1 MTVPLPRFNIILAAF
16 LLVVLSG
23 CKTTEEKIAK
33 DAATNMRFHVETN
46 PDGTRYNFPVMV
58 YRANPIK
65 IQVEAEAA
73 MDEEHMDKAEVVS
86 ADEFGGYAIKITF
99 SERGRQFLTRV
110 TSTHKGKR
118 LAVLARWTEMRT
130 LAAPV
135 INKTITDGVFV
146 FTPDAT
152 REEAER
158 IVLGLNNVIKELKKP
173 YVF

>member
-1 MTVPLPRFNIILAAF
+1 MTVPLLRFNIILTTF
-16 LLVVLSG
+16 LLVILPG
-23 CKTTEEKIAK
+23 CKTTEEKIAS

-46 PDGTRYNFPVMV
+46 PDGTRHNFPVMV

-65 IQVEAEAA
+65 MQVETEAA
-73 MDEEHMDKAEVVS
+73 LDEELMDKAELVT

-99 SERGRQFLTRV
+99 SERGRQFLARV
-110 TSTHKGKR
+110 TSINKGKR
-118 LAVLARWTEMRT
+118 LAVLCRWTEMRT

-135 INKTITDGVFV
+135 INRTITDGVFV

-152 REEAER
+152 RQEAER

>member
-1 MTVPLPRFNIILAAF
+1 MTVPLPRFNIILAMF
-16 LLVVLSG
+16 LLVVLPG
-23 CKTTEEKIAK
+23 CKTTEEKIAN

-46 PDGTRYNFPVMV
+46 PDGTRHNFPVSV

-65 IQVEAEAA
+65 MQVQAEAA
-73 MDEEHMDKAEVVS
+73 LDEEHMDKAEVVS

-99 SERGRQFLTRV
+99 SERGSQFLART
-110 TSTHKGKR
+110 TSTYKGNR
-118 LAVLARWTEMRT
+118 VAILCRWTELRV

-152 REEAER
+152 REETER
-158 IVLGLNNVIKELKKP
+158 IVLGLNNVIKQ
-173 YVF
+173 